1 MTTHR
6 LSAILCILATLMA
19 VVPRSGHAA
28 DITVSI
34 PSSYVIG
41 WIDDAIDDYLRAGA
55 SSFEWLDSVTHIET
69 STSGVGTTTLHVTLH
84 LAYET
89 TVNGAPIS
97 VPVDVDFDLVLD
109 CGEGGPFL
117 LLDNPEI
124 TTFVSVPA
132 SVLNTIKTEANAM
145 LAAKTASIVEPVWSM
160 LDRVGIADVH
170 SVCPHFEVYA
180 DGSLYAEVD
189 FVNGCVNDRTKHKA
203 CGAHY
208 WGPGIDDR
216 CIMATGRE
224 SAAGVSASLLPAA
237 RCREAKPRSRTDA
250 GGEFPDGRAEHPTS

>member
-6 LSAILCILATLMA
+6 LAAILCIFATVMA

-41 WIDDAIDDYLRAGA
+41 WMDDAINDYLSAGA
-55 SSFEWLDSVTHIET
+55 SSFEWLGSVKHLET
-69 STSGVGTTTLHVTLH
+69 STYGAGTTTLHVTLH
-84 LAYET
+84 LVYET
-89 TVNGAPIS
+89 TINGVPIN
-97 VPVDVDFDLVLD
+97 VPVDVSFDLVLD
-109 CGEGGPFL
+109 CGEDGPFL

-145 LAAKTASIVEPVWSM
+145 LAAKTASIVGPVWNQ
-160 LDRVGIADVH
+160 LDSVGIADVH

-189 FVNGCVNDRTKHKA
+189 FVNGCINDRTKHKA
-203 CGAHY
+203 CAVNTH
-208 WGPGIDDR
+208 WGPGYDYVCDNGYWER
-216 CIMATGRE
+216 
-224 SAAGVSASLLPAA
+224 VSGWCE
-237 RCREAKPRSRTDA
+237 RKPPP
-250 GGEFPDGRAEHPTS
+250 GGQVP